1 MIFFSGNANLF
12 FFGDFF
18 RAWVAHWA
26 GRLALAGFP
35 GLMSVGGVG
44 EVGLVLGLS
53 HFPGPGPPTRRAPA
67 GPRPPRRRGDS
78 GENGGRARPPF
89 WRKWRKWRIWRFSR
103 LRTARFWR
111 KWRTILAKMAG
122 SGCAKVPECAE
133 PETVANSVMGRAQ
146 SLRRSYKFTHA
157 HQKGCRE
164 PETVA
169 VSWWGWGRRTE
180 PETFGKCHHCDAKS
194 LRLSAH
200 FRVAVQRA

>member
-1 MIFFSGNANLF
+1 MNFFSENANRF
-12 FFGDFF
+12 FFRGFF

-26 GRLALAGFP
+26 GRRALAGFP

-67 GPRPPRRRGDS
+67 GPRPPPPQRR
-78 GENGGRARPPF
+78 F
-89 WRKWRKWRIWRFSR
+89 WRKWRSR
-103 LRTARFWR
+103 TTAILAKVAEMANLAGFEIAHARFWR
-111 KWRTILAKMAG
+111 KWRSILAKMAG
-122 SGCAKVPECAE
+122 SGCAKIPECAE

-169 VSWWGWGRRTE
+169 VSWLGWGRCTE
-180 PETFGKCHHCDAKS
+180 PEAFGKCHHCDAKS

-200 FRVAVQRA
+200 FIVAVQRA